1 MRIVLLNGSA
11 KTGVNNT
18 SYFLAELGKFIGTG
32 HTVIPLRAGAPVLAR
47 EDMEK
52 IPGCDA
58 LVIGFGL
65 FVNGIPSHLLA
76 VLEELEGFLKGRSGK
91 MTVYGMSN
99 NGFYEGRHNRIAL
112 DMLRYWCARSGLVWG
127 GALGIGSGE
136 MYGVLRALPLGLG
149 PKGNLKRALKN
160 LAKVITKGETMET
173 YFFEPNC
180 PRFFYLLM
188 ANLNSIKRGKKN
200 NLRKKDMLV
209 KPA

>member
-18 SYFLAELGKFIGTG
+18 GYFFMELEKFIGTE
-32 HTVIPLRAGAPVLAR
+32 HAVIPVRAGAPVLAE
-47 EDMEK
+47 EDLEK
-52 IPGCDA
+52 ISGCDA
-58 LVIGFGL
+58 LVVAFSL
-65 FVNGIPSHLLA
+65 FVNGIPAHLLS
-76 VLEELEGFLKGRSGK
+76 VLEKLEGVLKGRAGK
-91 MTVYGMSN
+91 ITVYGMSN
-99 NGFYEGRHNRIAL
+99 NGFYEGLHNKIAL
-112 DMLRYWCARSGLVWG
+112 DMLRHWCTRSGLVWG

-136 MYGVLRALPLGLG
+136 MYGVLRALPLGIG
-149 PKGNLKRALKN
+149 PKGNLKRVLKN
-160 LAKVITKGETMET
+160 LAARITRGETMEN